1 MPECSTECSN
11 QIVACSVTVKGRLDH
26 AISGQAIP
34 GWKTMD
40 EIDTAVDVDMG
51 DYVVCN
57 DWVGQ
62 VRTNGITL
70 FHCGVIEL

>member
-1 MPECSTECSN
+1 
-11 QIVACSVTVKGRLDH
+11 
-26 AISGQAIP
+26 
-34 GWKTMD
+34 MD